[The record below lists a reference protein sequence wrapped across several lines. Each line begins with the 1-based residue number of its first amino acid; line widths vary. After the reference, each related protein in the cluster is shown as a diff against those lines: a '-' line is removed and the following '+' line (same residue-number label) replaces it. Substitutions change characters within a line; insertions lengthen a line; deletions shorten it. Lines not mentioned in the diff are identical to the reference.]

1 MRNKC
6 CEVYMIVPFIGT
18 IRSDPYFP
26 KLLILLLLEHN
37 RNEHLKHYDT
47 VHAEFVENR

>member
-26 KLLILLLLEHN
+26 KLLILLVLEHL
-37 RNEHLKHYDT
+37 EHYDT